1 MKNFRRNFSYLCAM
15 KFRTEI
21 RVAPLGIDLGYADR
35 VLFFGSCFA
44 EGMCRRMQALKFR
57 ADGSFAGPL
66 FNPASVAAWLRR
78 AGDPAPVP
86 VEELRQD
93 ADGWWFHY
101 GAHTLLSDP
110 DPDTVLGRCNGA
122 LDRLRAALPAAR
134 CVVVTFGTAWVY
146 RLRETGRIVANCH
159 RQPAALF
166 VRERLTVDAVVE
178 EWSELLAGPLAGRE
192 VLFTV
197 SPVRHLGDGP
207 ADNSLGKAILRV
219 AVAELVERFPKAHY
233 FPAFEIMTDDLRDYR
248 FYADDLVHPAPA
260 AVDYIWERFAE
271 AVLSAEARALLPE
284 VERLVAQCRHRPRR
298 PDSEAWRSLR
308 SRTLDR
314 MAVLARSAGID
325 FSQEIALLGG
335 ETYR

>member
-1 MKNFRRNFSYLCAM
+1 M

-21 RVAPLGIDLGYADR
+21 RVAPLGTDLGYADR

-44 EGMCRRMQALKFR
+44 DEMRRRMQALKFR
-57 ADGSFAGPL
+57 AEGNFAGPL

-78 AGDPAPVP
+78 AGDAAPVGAG
-86 VEELRQD
+86 ELRQD

-110 DPDTVLGRCNGA
+110 DPDTVLRRCNEA

-134 CVVVTFGTAWVY
+134 CVVLTFGTACVF
-146 RLRETGRIVANCH
+146 RLKETGRIVANCH

-166 VRERLTVDAVVE
+166 RRERLTVDAIVG
-178 EWSELLAGPLAGRE
+178 EWSELLAGPLSGKH
-192 VLFTV
+192 VVFTV
-197 SPVRHLGDGP
+197 SPVRHAGDG
-207 ADNSLGKAILRV
+207 AEENSLSKAILRV
-219 AVAELVERFPKAHY
+219 AVAELVERFPQAHY
-233 FPAFEIMTDDLRDYR
+233 FPAFELLTDDLRDYR
-248 FYADDLVHPAPA
+248 FYADDLVHPSPA

-271 AVLSAEARALLPE
+271 AALSAGARALLPE

-298 PDSEAWRSLR
+298 PDSEAWRALQG
-308 SRTLDR
+308 RTLGRLDD
-314 MAVLARSAGID
+314 LARSAGID